1 MIIFIPYPSKT
12 TMSKTLTITLSD
24 VLEQALAKAAHQT
37 NQSAEELIL
46 QLLAQTLNPPSPSP
60 SDAADP
66 LLKLIG
72 CITTDVTDVAANHD
86 RYLGQALYEEI
97 HDRE

>member
-1 MIIFIPYPSKT
+1 
-12 TMSKTLTITLSD
+12 MSKTLTITLPD
-24 VLEQALAKAAHQT
+24 LLEQVLAKAANQT

-46 QLLAQTLNPPSPSP
+46 QLLAQTLNPPSSSL

-72 CITTDVTDVAANHD
+72 CITTDLTDVAVNHD
-86 RYLGQALYEEI
+86 RYLGQAHYEN
-97 HDRE
+97 RK

>member
-1 MIIFIPYPSKT
+1 
-12 TMSKTLTITLSD
+12 MSKTLTITLSD
-24 VLEQALAKAAHQT
+24 VLEQALAKAANQT

-60 SDAADP
+60 NDATDP
-66 LLKLIG
+66 LLKLMG

-86 RYLGQALYEEI
+86 HYLGQALYEEI
-97 HDRE
+97 HDRK